1 MSSRAPAVA
10 AYGTPSR
17 LELPSEQLDDDAF
30 ADLLTECATQRLLG
44 FLGSAVGAGAF
55 AASDA
60 QVARLETDLRAW
72 TSHELRVEQLLLRAA
87 DALAQAGIDC
97 RVLKGV
103 ALSRTVYPEIEQR
116 TFGDVDLL
124 IPGPR
129 LADAVAVLTTAV
141 AAERVQAELRPGF
154 DARFGKEVLLRT
166 DDGLELDLHRVFVD
180 GAFGLTVITD
190 DLFTPPYR
198 FPLAGFELATLPMP
212 QRFLATCYSAA
223 LGDWPPRLNSLR
235 DVVQLVLREQPNLL
249 DVLMMARAWRCEIV
263 VARAVTTAWAVLEIT
278 ETPPVVT
285 WARNFEPDRRSRR
298 LLAAHE
304 GAGRSFTRHL
314 AALLVL
320 DGVRDRVAYAHAIA
334 LPSKDYLQA
343 RGLSGTRHA
352 RRALDRIRQR

>member
-1 MSSRAPAVA
+1 
-10 AYGTPSR
+10 
-17 LELPSEQLDDDAF
+17 
-30 ADLLTECATQRLLG
+30 
-44 FLGSAVGAGAF
+44 
-55 AASDA
+55 
-60 QVARLETDLRAW
+60 LETDLRAW

-235 DVVQLVLREQPNLL
+235 DVVQLVLREQPNLVDL
-249 DVLMMARAWRCEIV
+249 LMMARAWRCEVV
-263 VARAVTTAWAVLEIT
+263 VADAVETAWDTLQVEASSPI
-278 ETPPVVT
+278 VT
-285 WARNFEPDRRSRR
+285 GARNHTPDRAAEQ
-298 LLAAHE
+298 LLESHHGVA
-304 GAGRSFTRHL
+304 RSFTRHVT
-314 AALLVL
+314 ALRVL
-320 DGVRDRVAYAHAIA
+320 PTMRDRIAYARAIA
-334 LPSKDYLQA
+334 FPQRSYLEA
-343 RGLSGTRHA
+343 RGLSERSHV
-352 RRALDRIRQR
+352 RRAIGRIRAGRR